1 MRKVGAWGLAATVVM
16 GMGVARAADGNTWGS
31 TWHWSSFGS
40 WPGQNDDKEEK
51 KPVEKKP
58 APKPEQPAAVKK
70 PSVSAKPTSIVD
82 DAAAERRRQEAV
94 LLRRLQACDKLKE
107 IALRTNDNA
116 LLRRAE
122 ELEERAQTCY
132 TQRTAKLPGATGRF
146 ESDEKTL
153 ERYLGAGKAGSA
165 EVSPYVVSGK
175 EASSQAAVKEVEP

>member
-1 MRKVGAWGLAATVVM
+1 MRRVGAWGLAATVVM
-16 GMGVARAADGNTWGS
+16 GMGVARAADGNTWGP

-58 APKPEQPAAVKK
+58 APKPEQPAVKK
-70 PSVSAKPTSIVD
+70 PSVPAKPISIVD
-82 DAAAERRRQEAV
+82 EAAAERRRQETA

-132 TQRTAKLPGATGRF
+132 TQRTAKLPSPMGRF

-153 ERYLGAGKAGSA
+153 ERYLGAGKASST

-175 EASSQAAVKEVEP
+175 EASSRAAVKEVEP